1 MKEFDV
7 KDVYSVLNAEEAR
20 EYVGTKGYFAY
31 TLSSLKEKVL
41 KNVVATL
48 DDINQLQDY
57 PFITNGSQYG
67 LFFLPVSKVK
77 EIEKKKYRPF
87 KDIQEF
93 LMYYKIG
100 DFIQLKVKPKDIE
113 TENDGGEIS
122 GLFVGYRTYT
132 DEKSVYVLIGG
143 LYFQLNDID
152 EMSTLQIKNSNNEW
166 QPFGVEE

>member
-1 MKEFDV
+1 MKEFDI
-7 KDVYSVLNAEEAR
+7 KDVYSVINADEAR

-31 TLSSLKEKVL
+31 TISSLKEKVL
-41 KNVVATL
+41 KNIVATL

-57 PFITNGSQYG
+57 PFITNGQEYS

-77 EIEKKKYRPF
+77 DIEKKKYRPF

-100 DFIQLKVKPKDIE
+100 ELIELKLKPKDIE
-113 TENDGGEIS
+113 TEYDGGEMV
-122 GLFVGYRTYT
+122 GAFVGYRTYT
-132 DEKSVYVLIGG
+132 DEKAMYVLIGG
-143 LYFQLNDID
+143 LYFQINDVE
-152 EMSTLQIKNSNNEW
+152 EMNTTQIKNSNNEW